1 MSGFFGGGG
10 TAYSNFTGSSTSVA
24 GASGLIPAPAAGKNT
39 RGLFSDASFAEIPL
53 FPQYKNTATGAYIG
67 MWNPYQ
73 NNGGGFSGAKVR
85 NFMPVYV
92 PSAGQVDK
100 LSYYVAGAGT
110 PAVNCHIAMWECGED
125 GIPST
130 YVIGG
135 TGSTGTTAS
144 TIIDV
149 SVTATNIV
157 RGFYYLSLTAET
169 QTNVTIRT
177 SSQPFFLESFVGS
190 NSVAGQGS
198 RYTFY
203 YTATTYNQTTHE
215 TFTVG
220 SPANTM
226 FPCMSFQYV

>member
-1 MSGFFGGGG
+1 MGGIF
-10 TAYSNFTGSSTSVA
+10 SPSPSLV
-24 GASGLIPAPAAGKNT
+24 GASTTVTGLSGLVPAPAAGKNT

-53 FPQYKNTATGAYIG
+53 FPQYKNTAIGAYIG

-73 NNGGGFSGAKVR
+73 NNGAGFSGAKVR

-100 LSYYVAGAGT
+100 LSFYVSAAGT

-144 TIIDV
+144 TVIDV

-177 SSQPFFLESFVGS
+177 SSQPLFLESFVGS

-215 TFTVG
+215 TFTVAA
-220 SPANTM
+220 PANTM

>member
-1 MSGFFGGGG
+1 MGFLGGGSPSNLVGATTSSGG
-10 TAYSNFTGSSTSVA
+10 TA
-24 GASGLIPAPAAGKNT
+24 GLVPAPAAGKNT

-73 NNGGGFSGAKVR
+73 NNGAGFSGAKVR

-100 LSYYVAGAGT
+100 LSYYVGAAGT
-110 PAVNCHIAMWECGED
+110 
-125 GIPST
+125 T

-177 SSQPFFLESFVGS
+177 SSQPLFLESFVGS
-190 NSVAGQGS
+190 SSVAGQGS

-220 SPANTM
+220 APANTM